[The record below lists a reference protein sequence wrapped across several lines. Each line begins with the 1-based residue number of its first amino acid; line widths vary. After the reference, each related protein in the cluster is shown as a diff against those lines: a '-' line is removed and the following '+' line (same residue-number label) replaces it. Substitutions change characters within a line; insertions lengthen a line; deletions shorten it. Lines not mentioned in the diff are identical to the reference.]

1 MSGYNLKLI
10 AIITM
15 VIDHIT
21 AVLVAP
27 SHPFYIIGRSIG
39 RLSFP
44 IFCFLMVQGHKHT
57 SNIKKYLLRL
67 LAFSLIS
74 EIPFDFAFYNPLVSN
89 SYLYH
94 QNIFF
99 TLFIGL
105 LVITLLDRVDKMNY
119 IAKSSKERANINSSP
134 YGAYLS
140 KENFLKAAIL
150 IGGCL
155 SAVFL
160 HTDYSYVGVLMIWAL
175 YKFENNRQNLFI
187 SLFIINLIYGFPQIL
202 AVFSLFIINMY
213 NGQKG
218 KQVNKYMFY
227 GFYPFHL
234 IVLYLINLLI
244 I

>member
-1 MSGYNLKLI
+1 LI

-21 AVLVAP
+21 AILVEP

-44 IFCFLMVQGHKHT
+44 IFCFLIVQGHKHT
-57 SNIKKYLLRL
+57 RNIKKYLLRL
-67 LAFSLIS
+67 LAFALIS

-105 LVITLLDRVDKMNY
+105 LVISLLDQVEKLNY
-119 IAKSSKERANINSSP
+119 IVRPSQERANINKNP
-134 YGAYLS
+134 QNTYLS
-140 KENFLKAAIL
+140 KDNFLKLAIL

-155 SAVFL
+155 LAIFL
-160 HTDYSYVGVLMIWAL
+160 HTDYSYVGVLMIWAF
-175 YKFENNRQNLFI
+175 YRYENNRQILFI
-187 SLFIINLIYGFPQIL
+187 LLILLNLIYGFPQIL

-213 NGQKG
+213 NGQRG
-218 KQVNKYMFY
+218 KQVNKYVFY
-227 GFYPFHL
+227 GFYPVHL